1 MQCVRANA
9 AEGGDVAGRWIGCH
23 RVGDANLRDARAAD
37 IFAVRL
43 PRTGLGLL
51 VAALATVTGIAANAQ
66 DQDQDQDQELDQ
78 IIVTGSHIA
87 RPDFESASPI
97 LTISQDRFEQ
107 TGSVMVE
114 TTLNSMPQF
123 VGSWGSTSNNPS
135 AGGQAQA
142 SLRGLNNTATL
153 VLIDGRR
160 MIPSNGYGVPDLN
173 LIPPSLVK
181 SVEVLTGGASAVYGS
196 DALAGV
202 VNFRLLDEYEG
213 LEVGGDWAQTG
224 YGDAQT
230 YSANITGGM
239 NFAEGRGSVMGFV
252 GYSKRDLLTHGDRKF
267 SRVSLGYF
275 PGADGVG
282 PHGDFLPQ
290 GSPHIEEGRA
300 TFAAS
305 QAAFDALFA
314 RYGYP
319 AGTVPYQT
327 ELGFNTDGT
336 VFTQGNFDDAGSV
349 ANFRGEQDPLTY
361 NDRRYTYNFAP
372 PNALQLPLQRTSVFV
387 TGSFEFSE
395 SAELYAQG
403 LYGDY
408 SVDQQLAPTPVTRA
422 YMPPTNPY
430 IPPDLEFLLDSRSN
444 PAARVQLSKRTLE
457 LGPRITEND
466 YSTYQATLG
475 LRGTVFSDWQ
485 YDAYAQYGQSDSTT
499 FSTGNVSVSKF
510 EELLYAPDGGK
521 AICGGLDPFGLDSI
535 SAECAK
541 YMAVELTDKQ
551 EVSQFSAEFTLS
563 GEPFELP
570 AGPVNTVFGVFYK
583 RDEYS
588 LRPDELASTFL
599 PDGRPD
605 IAGAI
610 GGQGD
615 VDGEDHNLDVYV
627 EVLVPLIAALPGVQS
642 LQTVLGYR
650 YSDYASAGGTSS
662 YKAELLYQPV
672 DPVRFRGS
680 FQHAVRA
687 ASVFELYN
695 PQLPYFPGIDPP
707 DPCSVGSEQRTGP
720 NGAAV
725 DALCL
730 AQGIPTDLL
739 PAFDYQEGEVE
750 GFSGGNLDLQPEK
763 ATTYTVGFVFS
774 SPFAHPALKNAQFSL
789 DWYDITITDAIS
801 VYGAWQFVPNCYDP
815 KFNPE
820 FDVTNKY
827 CGWFSRDPET
837 GVIVDAYEINRNIAG
852 TEVSGIDLQLDWR
865 MDAGP
870 GEVGVTWLVSWMD
883 DYLYKTDPK
892 GKADQWVNT
901 GCCPTLPEW
910 KWNLDTRYSVGGFT
924 VSAVWKYLGT
934 FHDYF
939 ETDFDVPT
947 TDYVDLTVAYECDSG
962 FLDGLTI
969 RAGITNVFD
978 EQPPIFP
985 SSQQANT
992 DPSVFDVIGRRY
1004 WVNLNYAIKPGR
1016 K

>member
-1 MQCVRANA
+1 MQRVRASA
-9 AEGGDVAGRWIGCH
+9 AGGGDVAGRRIGCH
-23 RVGDANLRDARAAD
+23 RVGDANLRDARADD
-37 IFAVRL
+37 ISAVKL

-51 VAALATVTGIAANAQ
+51 GAALVAVTSVAANAQ
-66 DQDQDQDQELDQ
+66 DQELEQ
-78 IIVTGSHIA
+78 IIVTGSRIA

-97 LTISQDRFEQ
+97 VTISQDRFEL
-107 TGSVMVE
+107 TGSATVE

-123 VGSWGSTSNNPS
+123 VGSWGSASNNPFAS
-135 AGGQAQA
+135 GGVGGQAQA

-160 MIPSNGYGVPDLN
+160 MVPSNGYGVPDLN

-202 VNFRLLDEYEG
+202 VNFRLLDKYEG
-213 LEVGGDWAQTG
+213 LEFGGDWAQTG
-224 YGDAQT
+224 YGDAQAYT
-230 YSANITGGM
+230 ANLTGGT
-239 NFAEGRGSVMGFV
+239 NFAAGRGSVMGFV
-252 GYSKRDLLTHGDRKF
+252 GYSKRDLLTQGDRKF
-267 SRVSLGYF
+267 SRVSLGYYG
-275 PGADGVG
+275 PGTDGVG
-282 PHGDFLPQ
+282 PGGEFLPQ
-290 GSPHIEEGRA
+290 GSSNILEGRA
-300 TFAAS
+300 TFNPS
-305 QAAFDALFA
+305 QDAFDELLA

-327 ELGFNTDGT
+327 EFGFNSDGT
-336 VFTQGNFDDAGSV
+336 LFTQGNYDDAGSV
-349 ANFRGEQDPLTY
+349 ANFRGEKDPLTY
-361 NDRRYTYNFAP
+361 NDRRYTYNYAP

-408 SVDQQLAPTPVTRA
+408 SVDQRVAPTPVPRA

-475 LRGTVFSDWQ
+475 LRGAVFSDWQ
-485 YDAYAQYGQSDSTT
+485 YNAYAQYGASNGKALY
-499 FSTGNVSVSKF
+499 TGNVSVSKF

-541 YMAVELTDKQ
+541 YMAVELTNEQ

-570 AGPVNTVFGVFYK
+570 AGPVNSVFGVFYK

-627 EVLVPLIAALPGVQS
+627 EVLVPLIADLPGVQS

-687 ASVFELYN
+687 PSVFELYN
-695 PQLPYFPGIDPP
+695 PQLPFFPGIDPP

-730 AQGIPTDLL
+730 AQGIPAGLL
-739 PAFDYQEGEVE
+739 PTFDYQDPVVE
-750 GFSGGNLDLQPEK
+750 GFYGGNPDLQPEK
-763 ATTYTVGFVFS
+763 ATTYTVGLVFS
-774 SPFAHPALKNAQFSL
+774 SPFSHPALENAQLSL
-789 DWYDITITDAIS
+789 DWYDITITDAIG

-815 KFNPE
+815 TFNPE
-820 FDVTNKY
+820 FDVRNRY
-827 CGWFSRDPET
+827 CSWFSRDPET
-837 GVIVDAYEINRNIAG
+837 GVIVDAYEINRNIASN
-852 TEVSGIDLQLDWR
+852 EVSGIDLQLDWR

-870 GEVGVTWLVSWMD
+870 GEVGVTWLVAWMD
-883 DYLYKTDPK
+883 DVLYQADPK
-892 GKADQWVNT
+892 DKAVQLVNT
-901 GCCPTLPEW
+901 TCCPTLPEW
-910 KWNLDTRYSVGGFT
+910 KWNLDTRYTIGGLTTSV
-924 VSAVWKYLGT
+924 VWMYLGKVHQ
-934 FHDYF
+934 FW
-939 ETDFDVPT
+939 EQDFDVPST
-947 TDYVDLTVAYECDSG
+947 SYFDLTFAYEFDAG
-962 FLDGLTI
+962 YLDGLTL
-969 RAGITNVFD
+969 RAGVTNVLD

-985 SSQQANT
+985 YAPEANT
-992 DPSVFDVIGRRY
+992 DPSAFDVIGRRY
-1004 WVNLNYAIKPGR
+1004 WVSLNYAIKPGS